1 MDSIEVRAKSTPGPR
16 APRIGNACEACRAA
30 KVKCQGSTQL
40 GICKRC
46 LDSKRECIF
55 KTGPR
60 TRRPRQKRLNDP
72 TTAASTT
79 ETTTSSTSTSSSA
92 PPPRSYPP
100 PPGPSKTF
108 TIDIPMPADDDIAD
122 SLEALR
128 LAHDKAIDMLV
139 PHDGDVSEDE
149 YAYEYDNE
157 KVDGE
162 MEHDWFD
169 QDQDQ
174 ASSTGAAGSV
184 FSHASSLS
192 TPPTSSTGAAARQS
206 HDQDG
211 GQPDSAEASKP
222 TSSSKSRT
230 IASLR
235 LQPQFNLDS
244 AEKLL
249 ETFREVMLSHFHC
262 VVVSESDTVA
272 SMAKER
278 PFVLLAV
285 LAAASGS
292 RTLQGHSLYDE
303 EFRKILGLKFVAGG
317 ERTLELLQGLVVY
330 ITWYPFHLRPKNK
343 QALQYTR
350 MVVDIVTDL
359 ELDEDPGCD
368 SLEVPPTPER
378 LDQIRLYLASYYL
391 ASAFASTWGRT
402 PSLTYTEYTARCC
415 DLLQHHSPLR
425 GDHVLAWQVRIE
437 RLIEETNDLRRTQR
451 GRSQS
456 EYQISLMIRGMET
469 QLAEWEA
476 RMGPEMAL
484 STPSLRIAVLF
495 TRVFLSGAPLLK
507 LPSPKLAG
515 QQPESFRPDPHRL
528 VAVIP
533 AIHEIYEYFLT
544 LKPADVNSF
553 IGIEWGALIL
563 SVILGFRMSF
573 PLALCQDWDDRAARE
588 LIKFGEY
595 MDRLCQMGGE
605 GYDVE
610 EIKASLTPSAPPSS
624 GAGAGL
630 GRGRRTMDVLSASK
644 IVLDM
649 VRKKF
654 LKRVAKLQQRRQQAM
669 EATLVAA
676 AAAPPHPVPPHDPAV
691 GECPM
696 MDGSLEPYYPYWN
709 ETFTSN
715 LVAGGIS
722 AIEAHG
728 AGQAEMDIAGVG
740 VPNDLWTAMT
750 TGWAQGDTNFE
761 GL

>member
-1 MDSIEVRAKSTPGPR
+1 MDSIEVRGKTAPAPR
-16 APRIGNACEACRAA
+16 PLRIGNACEACRAA
-30 KVKCQGSTQL
+30 KVKCQGSAQV

-60 TRRPRQKRLNDP
+60 TRRPRQKRLNSQ
-72 TTAASTT
+72 TAAASTT
-79 ETTTSSTSTSSSA
+79 GNTTSNSTSN
-92 PPPRSYPP
+92 PPP

-108 TIDIPMPADDDIAD
+108 TIDISMPAEDDIAD

-128 LAHDKAIDMLV
+128 LAHDKAIDMLM
-139 PHDGDVSEDE
+139 PHDEFSADDFE
-149 YAYEYDNE
+149 YEHDDDQGVEA
-157 KVDGE
+157 E
-162 MEHDWFD
+162 MEHDWLDPDPDPD
-169 QDQDQ
+169 QDL
-174 ASSTGAAGSV
+174 ASSVTGSGSV

-192 TPPTSSTGAAARQS
+192 TPPTGSSGSAAERVRS
-206 HDQDG
+206 
-211 GQPDSAEASKP
+211 DSTQGSKP
-222 TSSSKSRT
+222 AIASKSRT

-249 ETFREVMLSHFHC
+249 QTFREVMLSHFHC

-285 LAAASGS
+285 LAVASGS

-330 ITWYPFHLRPKNK
+330 VAWYPFHLRPKNK
-343 QALQYTR
+343 QAIQYRR

-368 SLEVPPTPER
+368 SMDFAPTPER
-378 LDQIRLYLASYYL
+378 LDQVRLYLASYYL

-402 PSLTYTEYTARCC
+402 PSLRYTDYTTRCC
-415 DLLQHHSPLR
+415 DLLQRHSPLR

-437 RLIEETNDLRRTQR
+437 RLNEETNDLRRTQR

-456 EYQISLMIRGMET
+456 EYQIGLMIRGMET

-476 RMGPEMAL
+476 RMGPEML
-484 STPSLRIAVLF
+484 STTPSLRIAVLF

-507 LPSPKLAG
+507 LPSPKLVG
-515 QQPESFRPDPHRL
+515 QQPESFPPDPQRL
-528 VAVIP
+528 MAVIP
-533 AIHEIYEYFLT
+533 AMHDIYEYFLT
-544 LKPADVNSF
+544 LTPADVNSF

-573 PLALCQDWDDRAARE
+573 PLAICPDWDDRAGRE
-588 LIKFGEY
+588 LVKFGEY
-595 MDRLCQMGGE
+595 MDRLCKMGGQD
-605 GYDVE
+605 YDVE
-610 EIKASLTPSAPPSS
+610 EIKISLAPSVAPPPS
-624 GAGAGL
+624 GAAVGQGKS
-630 GRGRRTMDVLSASK
+630 RRAMDVLSASK

-654 LKRVAKLQQRRQQAM
+654 LKRVARLLQQQEQQQQAM
-669 EATLVAA
+669 QATLIAA
-676 AAAPPHPVPPHDPAV
+676 AAAAAVPHPLPPHGSAV
-691 GECPM
+691 GGCPM
-696 MDGSLEPYYPYWN
+696 IDGSLEQFYPYWD
-709 ETFTSN
+709 ETFTN
-715 LVAGGIS
+715 ALAAGGFS
-722 AIEAHG
+722 ASEAPG
-728 AGQAEMDIAGVG
+728 AGHADTNIAGLD

-750 TGWAQGDTNFE
+750 MGWAQGDVSFE
-761 GL
+761 DL